1 MNLSENEKGVAE
13 AVMSVEKNLRE
24 LTISD
29 ADFNRMV
36 KFIQTNYGIDLHA
49 KRQLIQSRLGNVIKR
64 KGYTDFRDYVDY
76 LLNHGTGDDIN
87 ELLSKLTTNYTYFQ
101 RETESFDFLVQHI
114 LPDLEKKHAADK
126 VLSIWSAA
134 CSSGEEPYN
143 VTMYMMDY
151 FGPKWKDWDARMLAT
166 DLSVDVLRKAQAGV
180 YQLPD
185 NMPEAWKKNYFRPSG
200 TRYEIAQKVKD
211 NVIFRQFNLM
221 DEIKFKRKFDLIFC
235 RNVMIYFDMPT
246 KTALI
251 NRLYDATVP
260 GGYLIIS
267 LSENLP
273 PDTRWKRLTSAIFQK

>member
-1 MNLSENEKGVAE
+1 
-13 AVMSVEKNLRE
+13 MSIEKNLKE

-36 KFIQTNYGIDLHA
+36 KFVQSNYGIDLHA
-49 KRQLIQSRLGNVIKR
+49 KRQLINSRLGGVIKN
-64 KGYTDFRDYVDY
+64 KGYEDFKSYVDF
-76 LLNHGTGDDIN
+76 LLTKGSGDDIN

-101 RETESFDFLVQHI
+101 RETESFDYYVKNI
-114 LPDLEKKHAADK
+114 LPDITKKHKKDK
-126 VLSIWSAA
+126 ILSIWSAA

-151 FGPKWKDWDARMLAT
+151 FGAHWKEWDARMLAT
-166 DLSVDVLRKAQAGV
+166 DLSVDVLAKARRGV

-185 NMPEAWKKNYFRPSG
+185 NLPNHWKREYFKPSTG
-200 TRYEIAQKVKD
+200 NRYEIQQKVKQ

-221 DEIKFKRKFDLIFC
+221 DPIQFKRKFDVIFC
-235 RNVMIYFDMPT
+235 RNVMIYFDQPT

-251 NRLYDATVP
+251 NRMYDATVP

-273 PDTRWKRLTSAIFQK
+273 PDTKWKRCTSAIFQK

>member
-1 MNLSENEKGVAE
+1 MSIENN
-13 AVMSVEKNLRE
+13 MRE

-29 ADFNRMV
+29 SDFHRMV
-36 KFIQTNYGIDLHA
+36 SFVQKNYGIDLHA
-49 KRQLIQSRLGNVIKR
+49 KRQLIQSRLGTVIKK
-64 KGYTDFRDYVDY
+64 KGFMSFKDYVDY
-76 LLNHGTGDDIN
+76 LLNQGSGDDIN

-101 RETESFDFLVQHI
+101 RETESFDFYVKKI
-114 LPDLEKKHAADK
+114 LPDIEKKHQGDK

-151 FGPKWKDWDARMLAT
+151 FGPRWHEWDARMLAT
-166 DLSVDVLRKAQAGV
+166 DLSVDVLNKAQRGV

-185 NMPEAWKKNYFRPSG
+185 NMPSSWKRDYFKNVSG
-200 TRYEIAQKVKD
+200 DRYEISKKVKD

-221 DEIKFKRKFDLIFC
+221 DPIQFKRKFDVIFC
-235 RNVMIYFDMPT
+235 RNVMIYFDVPT

-251 NRLYDATVP
+251 NRMYDATVP

-273 PDTRWKRLTSAIFQK
+273 PDTKWKRLTSAIFQK

>member
-1 MNLSENEKGVAE
+1 MATENNTREMN
-13 AVMSVEKNLRE
+13 
-24 LTISD
+24 ISD
-29 ADFNRMV
+29 ANFNRMV
-36 KFIQTNYGIDLHA
+36 TFVQSNYGIDLHA
-49 KRQLIQSRLGNVIKR
+49 KRQLMQSRLSSVIKA
-64 KGYTDFRDYVDY
+64 KGFSDFKGYVDY
-76 LLNHGTGDDIN
+76 MLSSGSGDDIN
-87 ELLSKLTTNYTYFQ
+87 ELLGKLTTNYTYFQ
-101 RETESFDFLVQHI
+101 RETDSFDFFVRHI
-114 LPDLEKKHAADK
+114 LPDVEKKHQTDK

-151 FGPKWKDWDARMLAT
+151 FGSRWREWDARMLAT
-166 DLSVDVLRKAQAGV
+166 DLSLDVLGKARHGV

-185 NMPEAWKKNYFRPSG
+185 NMPETWKREYFKPSG
-200 TRYEIAQKVKD
+200 NRWQIAQRVKD

-221 DEIKFKRKFDLIFC
+221 DPIQFKRKFDVIFC
-235 RNVMIYFDMPT
+235 RNVMIYFDQPT

-251 NRLYDATVP
+251 NRMYDATVP